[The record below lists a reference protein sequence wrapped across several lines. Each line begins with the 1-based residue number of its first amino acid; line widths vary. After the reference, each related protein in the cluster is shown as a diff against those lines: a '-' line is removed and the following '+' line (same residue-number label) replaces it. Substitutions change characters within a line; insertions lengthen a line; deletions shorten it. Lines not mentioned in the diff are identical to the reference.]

1 MKKIFVLFVILMSSK
16 SVADWATVPDLESR
30 YLWQLVAEG
39 RAEVI
44 SSVGFGLPDNVHSKQ
59 TVFKILKASK
69 SESGIKWAI
78 SPNGSYRPVMCTESW
93 ESSYKYRG
101 SSCAIPGC
109 TPDNE
114 KCIKEITKNL

>member
-1 MKKIFVLFVILMSSK
+1 MKKVFVFLIIFISSN
-16 SVADWATVPDLESR
+16 SFADWATVLDLESR
-30 YLWQLVAEG
+30 DLWQLVVEG

-44 SSVGFGLPDNVHSKQ
+44 SSVGFGSPDKAHSKQ

-69 SESGIKWAI
+69 SEGGIKWAI
-78 SPNGSYRPVMCTESW
+78 SSDGSYRPVMCNESW
-93 ESSYKYRG
+93 DSRYKYRG

-109 TPDNE
+109 LPDSE